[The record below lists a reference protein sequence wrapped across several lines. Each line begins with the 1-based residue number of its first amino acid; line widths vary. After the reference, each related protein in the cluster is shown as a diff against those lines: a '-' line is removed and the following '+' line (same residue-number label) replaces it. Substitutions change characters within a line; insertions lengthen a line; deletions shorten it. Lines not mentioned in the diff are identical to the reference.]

1 MAGGFQA
8 GGGSEGWVVDAS
20 ACPGVFFR
28 PAAVWRGWLRGRQ
41 AQFRLQNNLAVGG
54 WGVRN
59 GCYDPLF
66 GSDGGQFRG
75 PLMLRG
81 GLVLWL
87 SAVAEDVLSQATD
100 AQERYEN
107 QEDDDKDPEGAREEP
122 KGLPLVFWAA
132 CVTTTLQS
140 FRAGVEGS
148 TRGCSLLEA
157 SRQGKQQGGHEAED
171 PGVRHP
177 GRGATELPCGGE
189 ERRGRGRDLSHDS
202 PPIGPCLGLGA
213 ELMHPGKGQP
223 RRGRE
228 GRR

>member
-177 GRGATELPCGGE
+177 GRGGFIPV
-189 ERRGRGRDLSHDS
+189 GRS
-202 PPIGPCLGLGA
+202 PSFSLQA
-213 ELMHPGKGQP
+213 
-223 RRGRE
+223 
-228 GRR
+228 